1 VGSMK
6 KLVFFENGITSG
18 LNLTRKLNEK
28 VSIVK
33 SKNIRNSA
41 KILLSKQKMKNLIL
55 IFNLVKVRINKIN
68 TLYQESRDLKKKNKY
83 YALFI
88 KIREVYSEID
98 ETTKILGKKKM
109 AILEI
114 IKEKSNKKMF
124 KLTNTCMSL
133 FSNLFIT
140 RKPEIY
146 DELYLFYLNQGQYI
160 EVL

>member
-1 VGSMK
+1 MK